1 MNEVPPRCRC
11 RAFTAANVISIFLV
25 WLFSVVLDNQICPPG
40 AQAASIAAA
49 DASVKSTVVITGGSG
64 SGSGGS
70 GGGGGGVVV
79 NVTTSVSW
87 ASRVK
92 AAEEALEKMPHVRWP
107 LVDPNRVLIVMNAFD
122 ENRDRELSFVEY
134 NEMQKKVP
142 LATTVQWETYVCGE
156 DWG

>member
-1 MNEVPPRCRC
+1 M
-11 RAFTAANVISIFLV
+11 
-25 WLFSVVLDNQICPPG
+25 
-40 AQAASIAAA
+40 
-49 DASVKSTVVITGGSG
+49 
-64 SGSGGS
+64 
-70 GGGGGGVVV
+70 VV

-92 AAEEALEKMPHVRWP
+92 AAEEALEKKMHVQWP

-134 NEMQKKVP
+134 NQMQEKVP
-142 LATTVQWETYVCGE
+142 MATTVQWETYVCGE